1 MRPRLVFLAL
11 SAAMLVAAFPYAQT
25 KPWNNAGLSGPPA
38 GAAGPPPRR
47 DLSGTWD
54 AGMAGVQPTG
64 HVAAPFTPQGAEM
77 AKANHPGN
85 GTRLVDVADDNDT
98 LLTMRAPTGSPRIM

>member
-11 SAAMLVAAFPYAQT
+11 LAAMLAAAFPYAQT

-38 GAAGPPPRR
+38 GPAGPAPRR

-54 AGMAGVQPTG
+54 AGNGGIQPTG
-64 HVAAPFTPQGAEM
+64 HIAAPFTPRDALQQECGSGTSPAAGAATE
-77 AKANHPGN
+77 AA
-85 GTRLVDVADDNDT
+85 TS
-98 LLTMRAPTGSPRIM
+98 RAWT